1 MLLRIMLGFFYSF
14 SETSVH
20 SFAMQNVFVLLL
32 WPTHPVGPDWS
43 RGRSLCKDQ
52 PVELAGL
59 ISHIAWKTLEI
70 QLDAL
75 PLLWLLCWAAQ
86 TSTMPVPEW
95 GPLLLSPPSSGRALS
110 AHGLAALAQQCS
122 VCVVC
127 VGVIVLHL
135 CARGYSQLLVERKN
149 ISVPGE
155 GWKSCGQFCSC
166 KPVYVISGLEF
177 RMSFTKIFSLL
188 NQMIF

>member
-1 MLLRIMLGFFYSF
+1 MSGFFYSF
-14 SETSVH
+14 SEASVH
-20 SFAMQNVFVLLL
+20 SFAMQNMFVLLL

-59 ISHIAWKTLEI
+59 ISHIAWNTLEI
-70 QLDAL
+70 QLDVL

-86 TSTMPVPEW
+86 TCTMPVPEW
-95 GPLLLSPPSSGRALS
+95 RSLLPPSSGRALS

-122 VCVVC
+122 VCVVH

-135 CARGYSQLLVERKN
+135 CTRGYSQLFIEIKN
-149 ISVPGE
+149 TSVPAE
-155 GWKSCGQFCSC
+155 SRKSGNL
-166 KPVYVISGLEF
+166 GG
-177 RMSFTKIFSLL
+177 SFVPASLHIL
-188 NQMIF
+188 RFLD